1 MSDAIIY
8 PSINLFLYDLKT
20 GLGQNTQQ
28 LNQNRRQFWQKIYGN
43 LAEADFE
50 QKYAQLQYPQTSDTD
65 VIPLLNTQNAIEEF
79 PSPLDGWYYPLQ
91 LGDTYALQVN
101 YSGKRNANYQFNDDP
116 QDLKDKPFFHLKQ
129 DLIQRLS
136 QQTGTIGQTW
146 LLWGQLTTPKTDTEI
161 KEIAQDCYTQILSKY
176 NWTRDIIGTGNLN
189 GATLFELW
197 YRPANPGLSPAK
209 FWQNYRQESHHIL
222 IWLFPH
228 DSTPNAMRTQ
238 VQATYYDW
246 LHLFQYRHKIVW
258 SYYQSQAQIS
268 RLKQE
273 YVDIQPAIQN
283 IQHITEQCQKNQVS
297 LGQLQKT
304 MKDHLINLS
313 DYAIALNALQNQS
326 RTLTINLE
334 NYQYR
339 LKDMKRKYP
348 GSQLNNLE
356 QFSSELYAQ
365 KYQRQVASDCENF
378 QPGLTLLENLN
389 STLQGI
395 IDLEQTK
402 SDRALDNTI
411 ALVGIALAISGLTA
425 TAISVQQ
432 PQPKSYTDISFLS
445 SPIFIW
451 SFGLSA
457 PFVIALFYRLIAHL
471 WRR

>member
-1 MSDAIIY
+1 MSNFIIY
-8 PSINLFLYDLKT
+8 PSINLFLYDLKE
-20 GLGQNTQQ
+20 GLGQNPAQI
-28 LNQNRRQFWQKIYGN
+28 NQNRYNFWQKVYGN
-43 LAEADFE
+43 LDEHDFNE
-50 QKYAQLQYPQTSDTD
+50 KYAQLPHHQTPDTD
-65 VIPLLNTQNAIEEF
+65 PIQLLNTQNAIEKF

-101 YSGKRNANYQFNDDP
+101 YSGKLNANHQFNDDP
-116 QDLKDKPFFHLKQ
+116 QNLDDQPFYSLKQ

-136 QQTGTIGQTW
+136 QQTGTLGQTW

-161 KEIAQDCYTQILSKY
+161 EEIAQNCYTQLLSNY
-176 NWTRDIIGTGNLN
+176 NWTRDIIGKGQLN

-197 YRPANPGLSPAK
+197 YRPANPGLSPAE
-209 FWQNYRQESHHIL
+209 FWQVYRQESHHLL

-238 VQATYYDW
+238 VQASYYDW
-246 LHLFQYRHKIVW
+246 LRLFQYRHKIVW
-258 SYYQSQAQIS
+258 SYYQSQAQKS
-268 RLKQE
+268 RLKRE
-273 YVDIQPAIQN
+273 YVEIQPAIQK
-283 IQHITEQCQKNQVS
+283 IKQMTEQCEKNRIR
-297 LGQLQKT
+297 LGHLQQT

-339 LKDMKRKYP
+339 LQSMQEEYSGCDLKV
-348 GSQLNNLE
+348 LE
-356 QFSSELYAQ
+356 KLSSELYAQ

-395 IDLEQTK
+395 IDVEQTK

-411 ALVGIALAISGLTA
+411 ALAGIGLAISGLTA

-432 PQPKSYTDISFLS
+432 PQPKSYTDFSFLS
-445 SPIFIW
+445 SPIFFW
-451 SFGLSA
+451 SLLFSS
-457 PFVIALFYRLIAHL
+457 PFLFALLYRLIAH
-471 WRR
+471 WRRR